1 MPGGGVS
8 AGPSPAPAGV
18 TVRPFGYA
26 DVEAGRWLIY
36 RAYAEALLRLYG
48 PGAVQHYE
56 VRSPHFMELYLARDP
71 AGCLAAEAPD
81 GTLVGVVF
89 CFAWGQ
95 AGWFGSL
102 AVAPEWQGRG
112 VGQLLAASAVE
123 YLASRG
129 CTRLGL
135 ETWPDDPLVR
145 HLYRKLG
152 FRPARLTIKLSRSLE
167 AGDDD
172 NDDNEDNED
181 NAQMGVAPRRRRRDV
196 RPPRPPRAGDDA
208 PEVAR
213 PGADAPLPPWG
224 VQWLTARSAGDVE
237 RAVDDVQDVAQALY
251 EADPGQALIDYRT
264 EVRATVGAGWA
275 EVAVLPEPGGRAAAV
290 ALANVRRPSGARAG
304 ALDLRLLL
312 VRPTPHDEAA
322 LDAVLRA
329 CRQRAAA
336 LGMPA
341 MTCDVNLRYAR
352 AARLLRRQGFRPVFR
367 LIRMERPR
375 PGVDLLGRSPLIE
388 CVRWAG

>member
-1 MPGGGVS
+1 
-8 AGPSPAPAGV
+8 V
-18 TVRPFGYA
+18 TVRQFSRA

-48 PGAVQHYE
+48 PGAMEHYE
-56 VRSPHFMELYLARDP
+56 VRSPEFMELYLARDP

-89 CFAWGQ
+89 CFAWGE

-112 VGQLLAASAVE
+112 VGQLLAASAIE
-123 YLASRG
+123 YLSSRG

-135 ETWPDDPLVR
+135 ETWPDDPLVG

-152 FRPARLTIKLSRSLE
+152 FQPARLTVKLSRAVS
-167 AGDDD
+167 AGDD
-172 NDDNEDNED
+172 ED
-181 NAQMGVAPRRRRRDV
+181 MGVASPRQALHPE
-196 RPPRPPRAGDDA
+196 RPSAAGEHAPDA
-208 PEVAR
+208 AR
-213 PGADAPLPPWG
+213 PGADAPRPPWSM
-224 VQWLTARSAGDVE
+224 QWLTARSGGDVE
-237 RAVDDVQDVAQALY
+237 RAVDDVQDVAQALHA
-251 EADPGQALIDYRT
+251 ADPGQARIDYRT
-264 EVRATVGAGWA
+264 EVRATVCAGWA
-275 EVAVLPEPGGRAAAV
+275 EVAVLREPGGRAAAV

-312 VRPTPHDEAA
+312 VRPAPHDEAA
-322 LDAVLRA
+322 LDAVLQA
-329 CRQRAAA
+329 CQQRAAA

-341 MTCDVNLRYAR
+341 MTCDVNLRYTR

-375 PGVDLLGRSPLIE
+375 PGVDLLGRSALIE